1 MKTNN
6 ETHAALICVDA
17 GTTNTR
23 VWMTR
28 GDRILAKAQATVGVR
43 DTARDGS
50 NARLQAALGD
60 LIARVCRERPPEEDE
75 APACVIA
82 AGMITSPLGLTEVPH
97 IPAPAGIAELA
108 DAVEQY
114 SFSDITALP
123 ILLVPGVRCGPA
135 PCDPDAIGAAD
146 VIRGEETLAAGL
158 VATGRLGPRATLL
171 NLGSHWKAIRLDERS
186 RIAASVTSMSGEL
199 IHTAQTQTILA
210 DAVPHE
216 RPAELDSIWLEAGMR
231 QQRQAGLARALF
243 CVRLLHQCCDG
254 TPDERLAFLI
264 GAFLAA
270 DLDALISRK
279 VLTPDSH
286 VAITG
291 GGLIAEAWQSAL
303 ARAAIASS
311 LVGESEVEAAM
322 LAGFSQIAHA
332 AFI

>member
-1 MKTNN
+1 MITNHEN
-6 ETHAALICVDA
+6 NAALICVDA

-28 GDRILAKAQATVGVR
+28 GERILAKAQAAAGVR

-60 LIARVCRERPPEEDE
+60 LIAQVCRERPED

-82 AGMITSPLGLTEVPH
+82 AGMITSPLGLREVPH

-108 DAVEQY
+108 AAVDRHG
-114 SFSDITALP
+114 FPNITALP
-123 ILLVPGVRCGPA
+123 ILLVPGVRVGPA
-135 PCDPDAIGAAD
+135 PCELDAIGAAD
-146 VIRGEETLAAGL
+146 VIRGEETLVAGL
-158 VATGRLGPRATLL
+158 AATGKLGPRATLL
-171 NLGSHWKAIRLDERS
+171 NLGSHWKAIRLDDRS

-210 DAVPHE
+210 DAVPHQ
-216 RPAELDSIWLEAGMR
+216 RPAGLDPAWLEAGMR
-231 QQRQAGLARALF
+231 EQRQAGLARALF
-243 CVRLLHQCCDG
+243 CVRLLHQRCECS
-254 TPDERLAFLI
+254 PDKRLAFLI

-279 VLTPDSH
+279 VLTPDSP

-291 GGLIAEAWQSAL
+291 GGLIAESWQSAL
-303 ARAAIASS
+303 ARAEIASS

-322 LAGFSQIAHA
+322 LAGFGQIARA